1 MKIIKGLENIPEFR
15 EKTAVAIGNFDG
27 VHLGHKKIL
36 ETLVSEATKN
46 NLTSVVM
53 TFSPHP
59 KKVVGKE
66 PILMIQSLEQRLG
79 SIRQFNV
86 RAALI
91 LHFDRQLANRTAQEF
106 IRHLVLEPLNAAE
119 IIVGENFCFGK
130 NRQGC
135 NRTLHRLA
143 QANGFRVHIIP
154 PVTIA
159 ETRVSSSLIREFLQK
174 GQVEKANDLLG
185 RPYEIEG
192 TVIQG
197 QSRGKNLGFP
207 TANIQ
212 TANEIVPGGVFVSNT
227 VINGQAFMSLT
238 NIGQCPTFDQKG
250 NQVET
255 YLMNFSSDIYGQPIK
270 VQFLK
275 KIRDEKKFSSPL
287 ELTRQIQKDLAFA
300 GEYFKIR

>member
-1 MKIIKGLENIPEFR
+1 MKIIKGLENTPEFR
-15 EKTAVAIGNFDG
+15 TKTAVAIGNFDG

-46 NLTSVVM
+46 DLTSLVM

-66 PILMIQSLEQRLG
+66 PIPMIQSLEQRLE

-91 LHFDRQLANRTAQEF
+91 LHFDRQLANRTAQYF

-174 GQVEKANDLLG
+174 GQIEKANHLLG

-212 TANEIVPGGVFVSNT
+212 TANEIMPGGVFVSNT
-227 VINGQAFMSLT
+227 VINSQAFMSLT

-300 GEYFKIR
+300 EKYFEIR